1 MQPIWPLAA
10 ALAHLQAA
18 YLEVLSPMAIP
29 SPHAW
34 RALESVLSGVPSPE
48 RWQPGAVRLGA
59 GGLPGRIGER
69 FSQAVCCGPWA
80 CLERLSANP
89 FQLLFFTDFFARDP
103 LILGVCLK

>member
-48 RWQPGAVRLGA
+48 VTPALLISRAPHRPHKLSGTRRTGQKTGAAPSLWS
-59 GGLPGRIGER
+59 
-69 FSQAVCCGPWA
+69 FSCLFSSGP
-80 CLERLSANP
+80 
-89 FQLLFFTDFFARDP
+89 
-103 LILGVCLK
+103 

>member
-48 RWQPGAVRLGA
+48 VGFLYAEALPQPLLFWMSQLPGLLLGAVWGIAEL
-59 GGLPGRIGER
+59 
-69 FSQAVCCGPWA
+69 
-80 CLERLSANP
+80 
-89 FQLLFFTDFFARDP
+89 
-103 LILGVCLK
+103 